1 MNPTAIICF
10 VLIVVA
16 TLAITAWAARRTRG
30 TQDFYAAGGEVSA
43 LQNGLALAGDAL
55 SAGAFLGLSGL
66 VFAQGFD
73 GFFYAIGY
81 ACGMPIVVFLVAERL
96 RRMGRYTFTDV
107 VCTRLDERPMRVFGA
122 VSALVVI
129 LFYLVAQMV
138 GAGALI
144 QLLFG
149 LPYAAA
155 VCVVGG
161 LMVAYVL
168 FGGMIATTWVQIIK
182 AVLMLAIGATMCV
195 MILGRYGFS
204 FSDVLAAASG
214 AHAKGAGIL
223 APRAAGATPWST
235 VSLGIALMFGT
246 AGLPHV
252 LMRFFTV
259 RDARTARNS
268 VVWGT
273 ALISSF
279 YASVAIL
286 GFGAIA
292 IIARDPS
299 AIDSGHVIGGGNM
312 VAIHLARILGGN
324 AMLGLV
330 SAIAFATI
338 LAVVSG
344 LTLAGVAAISHDLY
358 ARVVRK
364 GQADERAEMR
374 VSRLATL
381 ALGLIAILTGIAFQG
396 QNVAYMIG
404 LAFAIACSSTF
415 PVLLLA
421 LYWRGL
427 TTRGALSG
435 GYAGLVA
442 AVALTVLGPSV
453 WVKVLGFST
462 PVVALDPPTLISM
475 PLAFCV
481 CYLVSILER
490 TAQVHDVATR

>member
-1 MNPTAIICF
+1 
-10 VLIVVA
+10 
-16 TLAITAWAARRTRG
+16 
-30 TQDFYAAGGEVSA
+30 
-43 LQNGLALAGDAL
+43 
-55 SAGAFLGLSGL
+55 
-66 VFAQGFD
+66 
-73 GFFYAIGY
+73 
-81 ACGMPIVVFLVAERL
+81 
-96 RRMGRYTFTDV
+96 
-107 VCTRLDERPMRVFGA
+107 
-122 VSALVVI
+122 
-129 LFYLVAQMV
+129 
-138 GAGALI
+138 
-144 QLLFG
+144 
-149 LPYAAA
+149 
-155 VCVVGG
+155 
-161 LMVAYVL
+161 MVAYVL

-182 AVLMLAIGATMCV
+182 AVLMLTIGATMCV

-204 FSDVLAAASG
+204 FSDALAAASG
-214 AHAKGAGIL
+214 AHAKGAAIL

-273 ALISSF
+273 AFISSF

-299 AIDSGHVIGGGNM
+299 AIDGGHVIGGGNM

-427 TTRGALSG
+427 TTRGALAG

-453 WVKVLGFST
+453 WVKVLGFSV

-481 CYLVSILER
+481 CYLVSIFER
-490 TAQVHDVATR
+490 SGQVQDVATR